1 MHGVPIWNPLDMH
14 NNNNIDLDILET
26 GDDADYAVLSGG
38 RPSLE
43 IGIIKQF
50 QFSSSVARL

>member
-1 MHGVPIWNPLDMH
+1 MH